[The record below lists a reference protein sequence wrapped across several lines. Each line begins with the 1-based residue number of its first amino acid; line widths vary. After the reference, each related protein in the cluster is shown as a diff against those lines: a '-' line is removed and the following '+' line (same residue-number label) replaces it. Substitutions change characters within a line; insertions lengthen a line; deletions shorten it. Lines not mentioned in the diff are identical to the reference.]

1 MLTADTVDGIGLGE
15 GATVKHVLI
24 LVDGLADDAAGPDS
38 TQASPLERA
47 STPVLDGMA
56 SEGIVGRVKFVQSPP
71 LSPSDAVLFALLGGD
86 PSRDLP
92 GRGGLEAYAAGQP
105 SGGRGRV
112 ASGRLVSQVDGV
124 LTDLT
129 GGGIS
134 DAEAKLL
141 LSRLNEAI
149 GAPGFELLHLGGN
162 QVLLLL
168 GEELDTLPETMPPE
182 WCLGRPY
189 LAHLPR
195 GPGGER
201 LSAAVRASV
210 EILERDEVNR
220 VRLDL
225 GENPAN
231 LLWIWGVADLP
242 LPARWLE
249 LGNPKGA
256 LVSSDLWA
264 AGMGL
269 AFGLD
274 PQGEGA
280 LVETDPSRLGLRATE
295 ALQAPFDLVVVHVS
309 EPGRAGLAQDPRRKT
324 ACLERLDSEILRPLR
339 EHLPRHDSRLAVVS
353 TWTVSSVTGSIQTGF
368 NPFLLWGRDSEA
380 GPVDREFTERVA
392 RESRLEVADGAM
404 FREFFQA
411 R

>member
-1 MLTADTVDGIGLGE
+1 M
-15 GATVKHVLI
+15 TVKHVLI
-24 LVDGLADDAAGPDS
+24 LVDGLADDPGPDS
-38 TQASPLERA
+38 KQASPLEQA
-47 STPVLDGMA
+47 STPVLDALAREGM
-56 SEGIVGRVKFVQSPP
+56 VGRVRFVQSPP
-71 LSPSDAVLFALLGGD
+71 LSPSDAALFALLGGD

-92 GRGGLEAYAAGQP
+92 GRGGLEANAAGQP

-129 GGGIS
+129 GGGIR

-141 LSRLNEAI
+141 LNRLNEAI
-149 GAPGFELLHLGGN
+149 GAPGFKLVHLGGN

-189 LAHLPR
+189 SEHLPR

-201 LSAAVRASV
+201 LSALVRASV
-210 EILERDEVNR
+210 EILEEHEVNR

-231 LLWIWGVADLP
+231 LLWVWGVADLP

-264 AGMGL
+264 AGMAL

-280 LVETDPSRLGLRATE
+280 PVESDPTRLGLRATE
-295 ALQAPFDLVVVHVS
+295 ALRASFDLVVVHLS
-309 EPGRAGLAQDPRRKT
+309 EPGRAGLAQDPRRKI
-324 ACLERLDSEILRPLR
+324 ACLERLDSEILRPLL
-339 EHLPRHDSRLAVVS
+339 EHLPRRDSRLAVVS
-353 TWTVSSVTGSIQTGF
+353 TWTVSSVTGSIRTGF
-368 NPFLLWGRDSEA
+368 NPFVLWGRDAEA
-380 GPVDREFTERVA
+380 GPVDRAFTERVA
-392 RESRLEVADGAM
+392 RESRLEVADGAS
-404 FREFFQA
+404 FREFFHT